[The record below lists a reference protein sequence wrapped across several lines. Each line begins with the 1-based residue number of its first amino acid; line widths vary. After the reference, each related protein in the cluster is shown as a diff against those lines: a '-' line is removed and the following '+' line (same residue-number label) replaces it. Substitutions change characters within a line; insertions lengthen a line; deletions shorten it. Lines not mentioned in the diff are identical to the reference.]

1 MKSLKFMYLS
11 QNLTLVFQ
19 TQLAI
24 VLKKKKKQKCDN
36 ITERGHLLILHMK

>member
-1 MKSLKFMYLS
+1 MKSLKFVYTS
-11 QNLTLVFQ
+11 QKLISIFQ

-24 VLKKKKKQKCDN
+24 VLKKNKKQKCDN